1 MDSLCAND
9 FEGVALVSKI
19 SIWLQCEGHTGLVS
33 WKAPCERFMA
43 LGQGAVKTF
52 RKEDQ

>member
-19 SIWLQCEGHTGLVS
+19 SIWLRCEGHTGLVS